1 MQFQYS
7 KFKVRELVKDKF
19 DPTLKEE
26 YKEDT
31 AMKIF
36 KASIEVIRQSGNR
49 LTEQHYLPYS
59 PKEKEDVI
67 KEVRAQISEWKS
79 KILIRRQEE
88 KITRTDRVLSKKILD
103 MLVEYLRALEEA
115 DIAKRQNKLY
125 HVDAVAAITELQ
137 VDRKFASPE
146 RKPVKRKIH

>member
-1 MQFQYS
+1 MQFQYP

-19 DPTLKEE
+19 EPILKEE
-26 YKEDT
+26 YQEET
-31 AMKIF
+31 AMKVF

-49 LTEQHYLPYS
+49 LTEQYYLPYS
-59 PKEKEDVI
+59 LEEKEDVI
-67 KEVRAQISEWKS
+67 KEVMVQISEWKS

-88 KITRTDRVLSKKILD
+88 KITRIDRVLSKKILD
-103 MLVEYLRALEEA
+103 MLAEYLRALEET

-137 VDRKFASPE
+137 INRKFASPE